1 MIDAEKAPELM
12 LQAGRD
18 AEQAGDLETA
28 LRAYTDALAGMD
40 VGGSLA
46 TRAEILRCMARVYHK
61 RGDYNEALDAAQRS
75 LDLADQSDE
84 PEQVVA
90 ALYAVAISEQFLGR
104 LDRAESMYLRA
115 ASIAQSL
122 EHAPLIAIVQQNL
135 ATIASIRGDL
145 AAALERSRA
154 ALKEFRRGQDVR
166 AASHVLS
173 NIAMTY
179 ADMHDF
185 PAAQATLDEA
195 HRHAS
200 AAGDLDLLAHIELNR
215 ANLLLRIGERDEARP
230 HCDRAFELYTRLESK
245 SGLAET
251 YKCYGLMYRE
261 SDKPAL
267 AEAHLAMVVQLAQQC
282 EDPLL
287 EAEAEY
293 ERALVL
299 LSQGRNA
306 DVLQALNRAQRLF
319 TELRVTRQVV
329 DIEQRLDRLQ
339 ETYLQVVRAW
349 AESIES
355 KDLYTAG
362 HCGRVADYTCLLAEA
377 AGFTGRDLVWIRM
390 GAFLHDVGKT
400 AVPEQILN
408 KPGPLTEEEWVV
420 MKAHSSAGDDIV
432 KDLHFPFDVRPIV
445 RNHHE
450 RWDGTGYP
458 DGLKGDD
465 IPLTARILCIAD
477 IYDAL
482 TTSRSYRPAFSH
494 DQALAIMDGL
504 AGQGVDPELYR
515 MFRVRVLGSAAQ
527 EASAVTA

>member
-1 MIDAEKAPELM
+1 MIDADKAPEVR

-18 AEQAGDLETA
+18 AEQRGDLEAA
-28 LRAYTDALAGMD
+28 LRAYAEALAG
-40 VGGSLA
+40 VSTPGNAS
-46 TRAEILRCMARVYHK
+46 TRAEVLRCMARVYHK

-75 LDLADQSDE
+75 LELAEQCQE

-90 ALYAVAISEQFLGR
+90 ALNAVAISEQFLGR
-104 LDRAESMYLRA
+104 LERAESMYLRA
-115 ASIAQSL
+115 ADIAQSL
-122 EHAPLIAIVQQNL
+122 EHAPLIAIVEQNL

-145 AAALERSRA
+145 ATALEHYRA
-154 ALKEFRRGQDVR
+154 ALREFRRSRDVR

-200 AAGDLDLLAHIELNR
+200 TAGDLDLLAHIELNR

-267 AEAHLAMVVQLAQQC
+267 AEAHLSTVVQLARQC

-299 LSQGRNA
+299 MNQGRNA
-306 DVLQALNRAQRLF
+306 DVLQALSRAQHLF
-319 TELRVTRQVV
+319 SDLRVTRQVADV
-329 DIEQRLDRLQ
+329 EQRLDRLQ

-362 HCGRVADYTCLLAEA
+362 HCGRVADYACLLAEA
-377 AGFTGRDLVWIRM
+377 AGFGGRDLVWIRM

-408 KPGPLTEEEWVV
+408 KPGPLTDDEWVV
-420 MKAHSSAGDDIV
+420 MKTHSTVGDDIV
-432 KDLHFPFDVRPIV
+432 RDLNFPFDVRPIV

-450 RWDGTGYP
+450 RWDGSGYP
-458 DGLKGDD
+458 DGLAGDR

-482 TTSRSYRPAFSH
+482 TTSRAYRPAFSH

-504 AGQGVDPELYR
+504 AGQGVDPELYHV
-515 MFRVRVLGSAAQ
+515 FRARVLTAASSPTQ
-527 EASAVTA
+527 PIPA